1 MDGVELNNDPFAL
14 KMVDDPV
21 IMSNVGE
28 TVAFS
33 TEFPCKKDLIEIEV
47 KWIEI
52 HIQSLLAV

>member
-14 KMVDDPV
+14 KVVDDPV

-28 TVAFS
+28 TVAFL

-47 KWIEI
+47 K
-52 HIQSLLAV
+52 